1 MSPETESDQMT
12 SNHDRILAIDIG
24 AGTQDVL
31 IYEPGRPIENSEKL
45 VLPSPTQI
53 VARRI
58 REITRAGAPL
68 HLTGRLM
75 GGGASSDAVAAHVA
89 AGLPATATEDAAR
102 TIHNRPERISAAGV
116 TISAEAPE
124 GAVCV
129 RLGDFDAEGMRTALA
144 QFGVELPGTVAIA
157 LQDHG
162 YRPGRG
168 NNDVRFD
175 YLQSLLD
182 NGGNLAGM
190 IFTEPPEGM
199 TRMASLLAEIPGA
212 YVMDTGAAAVLG
224 VLGDPIV
231 AEAVNG
237 KGAVIVNIGN
247 MHTFA
252 ALVRGERLFGLFE
265 HHSGGMSAPL
275 LQRLVTALQSG
286 RLDPASFHEQF
297 DGHGAAFDR
306 GYIELEPFPFVAIT
320 GPNRG
325 LARALGYYEA
335 APFGDMMLTGSFGLV
350 EGVLRARAGGTAN
363 GTLSLLAAAPDLDR
377 TR

>member
-1 MSPETESDQMT
+1 MP
-12 SNHDRILAIDIG
+12 SNDDRILAIDIG

-31 IYEPGRPIENSEKL
+31 IYKPDRPIENSEKL

-53 VARRI
+53 IARRI
-58 REITRAGAPL
+58 RAVTLARKPL

-75 GGGASSDAVAAHVA
+75 GGGASSDAVADHVA
-89 AGLPATATEDAAR
+89 AGLKVTATADAAR
-102 TIHNRPERISAAGV
+102 TIHNRAERIAAAGV
-116 TISAEAPE
+116 TVVDEAPT
-124 GAVCV
+124 GATSVE
-129 RLGDFDAEGMRTALA
+129 LGDFDARGMRVALA
-144 QFGVELPGTVAIA
+144 QFGIEMPGAIAIA

-182 NGGNLAGM
+182 NGGELGRM
-190 IFTEPPEGM
+190 IFAEAPDGM
-199 TRMASLLAEIPGA
+199 TRMASLLEAVPGA

-224 VLGDPIV
+224 VLGDPVV
-231 AEAVNG
+231 AEAVQNR
-237 KGAVIVNIGN
+237 GAVIVNIGN

-252 ALVRGERLFGLFE
+252 ALVHEERLYGLFE

-275 LQRLVTALQSG
+275 LQRLVSSLQSG
-286 RLDPASFHEQF
+286 GLDPASFHEQF

-306 GYIELEPFPFVAIT
+306 GYRDLEPFSFVAIT

-325 LARALGYYEA
+325 LARSLGYYEA

-350 EGVLRARAGGTAN
+350 EGVLRSRAGEGAA
-363 GTLSLLAAAPDLDR
+363 GIISLLAASPGSSQR
-377 TR
+377 IP

>member
-1 MSPETESDQMT
+1 MESNQMT
-12 SNHDRILAIDIG
+12 SSYDRILAIDIG

-31 IYEPGRPIENSEKL
+31 IYEPGRPVENSEKL

-58 REITRAGAPL
+58 RAVTLAGKPL

-75 GGGASSDAVAAHVA
+75 GGGASSDAIAAHAA
-89 AGLPATATEDAAR
+89 AGFPVTAGEDAAR
-102 TIHNRPERISAAGV
+102 TIHNRPERIAAAGV
-116 TISAEAPE
+116 TIVSEAPAD
-124 GAVCV
+124 AVCV
-129 RLGDFDAEGMRTALA
+129 RLGDFDPAGMRTALE
-144 QFGVELPGTVAIA
+144 QFGIEMPGTVAIA

-182 NGGNLAGM
+182 NGGELAKM
-190 IFTEPPEGM
+190 IFREAPDGM
-199 TRMASLLAEIPGA
+199 TRMASLLAAVPGA

-224 VLGDPIV
+224 VLGDPVV
-231 AEAVNG
+231 AEAVRG
-237 KGAVIVNIGN
+237 QGAVIVNIGN

-265 HHSGGMSAPL
+265 HHSGGISAPL
-275 LQRLVTALQSG
+275 LYRLVTALQSG
-286 RLDPASFHEQF
+286 ELDPASFHEQF

-306 GYIELEPFPFVAIT
+306 GYTDLKSFSFVAIT

-325 LARALGYYEA
+325 IARSLGYYEA

-350 EGVLRARAGGTAN
+350 EGVLRARDSGSTAGIV
-363 GTLSLLAAAPDLDR
+363 SLLAETRAR
-377 TR
+377 TP

>member
-1 MSPETESDQMT
+1 MGNEQMT
-12 SNHDRILAIDIG
+12 SNNDRILAIDIG

-58 REITRAGAPL
+58 RAVTNAGKPL

-75 GGGASSDAVAAHVA
+75 GGGASSQAIADHVA
-89 AGLPATATEDAAR
+89 AGLPVTATADAAR
-102 TIHNRPERISAAGV
+102 TIHNRPERIAAAGITV
-116 TISAEAPE
+116 VEETPADAASVE
-124 GAVCV
+124 
-129 RLGDFDAEGMRTALA
+129 LGDFDANGMRTALA
-144 QFGVELPGTVAIA
+144 QFGVEMPGTVAIA

-182 NGGNLAGM
+182 NGGQLGQM
-190 IFTEPPEGM
+190 IFSQAPDGM
-199 TRMASLLAEIPGA
+199 TRMASLLATVPSA

-231 AEAVNG
+231 AEAVRGNG
-237 KGAVIVNIGN
+237 AAIVNIGN

-275 LQRLVTALQSG
+275 LQRLVADLQSG
-286 RLDPASFHEQF
+286 DLDPASFHARF

-306 GYIELEPFPFVAIT
+306 AYRDLEPFSFVAIT

-325 LARALGYYEA
+325 IARSLGYYEA
-335 APFGDMMLTGSFGLV
+335 APFGDMMLTGAFGLV
-350 EGVLRARAGGTAN
+350 EGVLRQRSGENASESI
-363 GTLSLLAAAPDLDR
+363 SLLAAAPAGSQVQ
-377 TR
+377 